1 MIETT
6 ISTLAPRAALDFF
19 WHAQS
24 VTFLH
29 ARSAAFARTLGA
41 MYSSHAGSAMFQVRE
56 YTFGIRTNGL
66 IAWIVIGLL
75 AGWLAGHLTRGRGF
89 GCIVD
94 VILGLIGAVIGGWI
108 FTRIGIGGVG
118 FWWSLAAA
126 TVGAVLLVA
135 IARLFAG
142 GER

>member
-1 MIETT
+1 MTHI
-6 ISTLAPRAALDFF
+6 AAL
-19 WHAQS
+19 
-24 VTFLH
+24 FL
-29 ARSAAFARTLGA
+29 
-41 MYSSHAGSAMFQVRE
+41 MFQRE
-56 YTFGIRTNGL
+56 REVVVHVTTQGFV
-66 IAWIVIGLL
+66 AWVIIGLL
-75 AGWLAGHLTRGRGF
+75 AGWIAGHLTRGRGF

-108 FTRIGIGGVG
+108 FTRLGIGGFG

-142 GER
+142 GDR

>member
-1 MIETT
+1 MITEMAVIGLQQTRG
-6 ISTLAPRAALDFF
+6 IYVE
-19 WHAQS
+19 
-24 VTFLH
+24 VTH
-29 ARSAAFARTLGA
+29 
-41 MYSSHAGSAMFQVRE
+41 
-56 YTFGIRTNGL
+56 NGF

-75 AGWLAGHLTRGRGF
+75 AGWIAGHLTRGRGF

-108 FTRIGIGGVG
+108 FTKIGVGGFG